1 MMDGSRKG
9 ISNSVPANEAAL
21 QILQSILVATTT
33 TNHNGGRNKKAAGV
47 SGAGNCS
54 ICLNTIVDAHF
65 IEGCLHRFCGDCIK
79 EHYQKCSNQCPECQY
94 PISSNQQLIQD
105 LQFSEFVRGCW
116 APSQINSRPD
126 ICYYCF
132 QTVFTYLI
140 HAVISIF
147 QSTLRC
153 KLLSELPIF

>member
-9 ISNSVPANEAAL
+9 IMNNVPANEAAL
-21 QILQSILVATTT
+21 QILQPLLATT
-33 TNHNGGRNKKAAGV
+33 TNHNGGRNKAAV

-94 PISSNQQLIQD
+94 PISSNQKLIQD
-105 LQFSEFVRGCW
+105 LQFSEFVRGW
-116 APSQINSRPD
+116 APSQIHD
-126 ICYYCF
+126 LTFAII
-132 QTVFTYLI
+132 VF
-140 HAVISIF
+140 
-147 QSTLRC
+147 
-153 KLLSELPIF
+153 KLFSLT